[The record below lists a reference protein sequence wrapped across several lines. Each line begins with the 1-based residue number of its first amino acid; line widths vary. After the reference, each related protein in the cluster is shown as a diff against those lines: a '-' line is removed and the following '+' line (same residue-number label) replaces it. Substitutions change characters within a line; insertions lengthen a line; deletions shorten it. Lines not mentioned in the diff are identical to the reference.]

1 MTTSTSIRYSNPGT
15 SFPTTKTIEGQV
27 GIIDVEMGEVSDW
40 MLDEIR
46 AFAVSLTAQEV
57 EKQRAL
63 DNPPQQVLVDG
74 SVGKPFSSLRK
85 TIDVLFEGAGDARPA
100 MLALE
105 AQVAS
110 MKLQW
115 FSGKPFPV
123 GRWVWISNKP
133 SLTVRANSGASNRM
147 PLALSD
153 TLYYVPRPFGSGIA
167 AALAATNAPKSKK
180 RAEKDAVKPLKS
192 GRARKG
198 KGVMAAVSSAANRT
212 ARGYGFSVKAGQ
224 SFAAARAEGR
234 VPGSKNTLSQYTGRP
249 AFWQGLPF
257 FSLRRSIR

>member
-1 MTTSTSIRYSNPGT
+1 MTTSNSFRYDKPNT
-15 SFPTTKTIEGQV
+15 NFPMNKTIEGKV
-27 GIIDVEMGEVSDW
+27 GIIDIEMGDVTGW
-40 MLDEIR
+40 MLDEVR
-46 AFAVSLTAQEV
+46 AFAVSLAAKET
-57 EKQRAL
+57 EKQRAI

-74 SVGKPFSSLRK
+74 SISKSFSDLRK
-85 TIDVLFEGAGDARPA
+85 TIDVLFEGAGDARLA

-105 AQVAS
+105 AQVAA

-123 GRWVWISNKP
+123 GRWTWISNNP
-133 SLTVRANSGASNRM
+133 SVTVRANSGASTSV
-147 PLALSD
+147 PLSLGD
-153 TLYYVPRPFGSGIA
+153 VLYYVPRPAGSGIA
-167 AALAATNAPKSKK
+167 AALAATNAPKSKA

-198 KGVMAAVSSAANRT
+198 KGAMAAVSSAANKT
-212 ARGYGFSVKAGQ
+212 ARGYGFSIKAGQ